1 MNIEPVGRISAADI
15 SIPDSPIRSSPE
27 ASQTAAPELPAA
39 PVVALPAAQ
48 EQGEATASP
57 GGAAVQ
63 SPVDR
68 QIVAAEEADAA
79 LLLSPTDQPEGGKGG
94 NGGELLPPSPA
105 SPPSA
110 QPAPENA
117 APGLAVEMPDE
128 DEVFSPA
135 PSINH
140 ALSAL
145 EDSGLYLK
153 AQAPGQH
160 AVKCPWSHEHGGDE
174 RPALYFEPTPDRPYG
189 GFTCP
194 CAHDERPGISELL
207 GQLGVDQAK
216 ARSKPR
222 IRFVSGRML
231 RILDVAERALALT
244 GDYYQSGGV
253 IVSISQTVWGDPT
266 SAVVSESALLKALAR
281 IAVWQKYDGRSKS
294 WQACDPT
301 PQLAKQLL
309 NAQEYHHLPTLD
321 AIARQPYFRKDGAL
335 VTQPGY
341 DPIAKTFAAFD
352 QSAFSVPEPT
362 EANAREALAEL
373 RELLSEVS
381 FPSEA
386 DRSAAL
392 CAMLTAA
399 VRSSLPLAP
408 AINISASTPG
418 AGKSYISKLLALFA
432 GPGEPL
438 NLSYPTSSDEATKAM
453 LAALLAKP
461 AVICFDDMQTDWVP
475 HGMIN
480 RMLTSETVAD
490 RILGSSRTVQV
501 GTNALVMGTGNN
513 IAPIRDMTRRVVT
526 VTIRPLTA
534 NPAMAVYRGNPV
546 GKVKAAR
553 ERYVTLA
560 QTIIRAWQAAGR
572 PSSDVPPIATFGT
585 WSDMCRQPLLWLG
598 ESDPAT
604 SLLDQVRHD
613 PDAEPLSHLL
623 EAWHNLFGMKPV
635 TLRTLVDRAE
645 SQQRGD
651 LLQAIMD
658 LPVTERGN
666 VNRSKL
672 GWYLKRNAHRI
683 VDGRHVEKAD
693 SSERNAWRVVATN
706 PNASAKK
713 EPEPEPDVSRA
724 WTKPDAP
731 YDPTQPVM
739 INGEIY

>member
-15 SIPDSPIRSSPE
+15 WVPDSPTRPTPETTE
-27 ASQTAAPELPAA
+27 ASAPVTPSAPE
-39 PVVALPAAQ
+39 VASTVPESSGSQAIPPTIA
-48 EQGEATASP
+48 EQPQPEVLEHA
-57 GGAAVQ
+57 
-63 SPVDR
+63 
-68 QIVAAEEADAA
+68 AAEQPGTAP
-79 LLLSPTDQPEGGKGG
+79 LLSPGDGDKGGKGG

-110 QPAPENA
+110 PPAPENA
-117 APGLAVEMPDE
+117 RPGLAVEMPDE

-145 EDSGLYLK
+145 KDSGLYLK

-244 GDYYQSGGV
+244 GEYYQSGSV

-352 QSAFSVPEPT
+352 EAAFSVPEPT
-362 EANAREALAEL
+362 EDNARKALAEL

-546 GKVKAAR
+546 GKVQAAR

-572 PSSDVPPIATFGT
+572 PSSDVPPIATFGA

-693 SSERNAWRVVATN
+693 SSERNAWRVVTTN

-713 EPEPEPDVSRA
+713 EREPEPDVSRA
-724 WTKPDAP
+724 WTKPDEP